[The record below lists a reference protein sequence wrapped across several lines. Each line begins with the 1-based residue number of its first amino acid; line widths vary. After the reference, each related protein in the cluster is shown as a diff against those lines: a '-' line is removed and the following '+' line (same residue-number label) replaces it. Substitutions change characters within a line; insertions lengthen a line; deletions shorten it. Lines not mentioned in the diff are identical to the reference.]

1 MAKGGEREAEKPTV
15 AKAKAKAKAAR
26 EAHQLEEEVGQKRQQ
41 QQELQPTK
49 KAANAV
55 GRTATKRGCAGSE
68 KKPARSA
75 TRWGI

>member
-15 AKAKAKAKAAR
+15 AKAKAKAAR

-68 KKPARSA
+68 KKLARSA